1 MRITIV
7 QITSQHKNI
16 FPRDI
21 HNHLN
26 FLKRDLKNIMER
38 GVRNLNIS
46 SFSNYS
52 FEHYVLFI
60 GLDHILKNKFK
71 VRSSLHMFFAQNLT
85 FSSFVWE
92 WKHSA
97 PIKSCFLT
105 SLKGAKGVLE
115 LSKYLWSG
123 VFVKIVN
130 AC

>member
-26 FLKRDLKNIMER
+26 FLKRGLKNIMEG
-38 GVRNLNIS
+38 GVRNLDIS

-71 VRSSLHMFFAQNLT
+71 GRSSLHMFFAQNLT